1 VEREA
6 HVRSLLRELGPVV
19 VAFSGGVDSSVVLAL
34 AVDELGAD
42 AVIAATAVSET
53 YARGELEV
61 AHGVA
66 ASLGVRHEV
75 LPTRELDIP
84 GFAQNPP
91 ERCFHCKTELM
102 GRLRGLAEAWGM
114 RSVVDGANAD
124 DTGDFRPGIRAADL
138 LGVRHP
144 LLESG
149 MNKEAVRALARRLGL
164 ANSERPA
171 MACLASRFPYGT
183 EITAETLAQVEAAE
197 ACLSGLG
204 VRQVRV
210 RHHGSLA
217 RIEVPT
223 DELAWFVDPAVR
235 CTVASEFKRLGY
247 TYVTLDLEGFRSGSM
262 NEVLTSGKGE
272 SW

>member
-1 VEREA
+1 M
-6 HVRSLLRELGPVV
+6 
-19 VAFSGGVDSSVVLAL
+19 AFSGGVDSSVLLAL
-34 AVDELGAD
+34 AVEELGPD
-42 AVIAATAVSET
+42 GVVAATATSET
-53 YARGELEV
+53 YPRGELEE
-61 AHGVA
+61 ARSVA
-66 ASLGVRHEV
+66 ASLGVRHEL

-102 GRLRGLAEAWGM
+102 GRLCGAAEVWGM

-124 DTGDFRPGIRAADL
+124 DAADLRPGIRAADL

-149 MNKEAVRALARRLGL
+149 LGKEAVRSLARRLGL
-164 ANSERPA
+164 ANAERPA
-171 MACLASRFPYGT
+171 MACLASRIPYGE
-183 EITAETLAQVEAAE
+183 EITMEKLAQVEAAE

-204 VRQVRV
+204 FPQVRV
-210 RHHGSLA
+210 RHHGPLA
-217 RIEVPT
+217 RIEVPAE
-223 DELAWFVDPAVR
+223 ELARFVDPAAR

-272 SW
+272 S